1 MKLAALTL
9 IIGIVAGAWV
19 TSERYDKRINAELL
33 KQSKAHTEQ
42 LEEQIERVKDY
53 QKISETYYEK
63 YQAASNAEPVTVV
76 DRVYVRA
83 TCPVPTP
90 TNSSG
95 SLGDAEKQYVRA
107 ELHAET
113 VARITAVTHRAEQDV
128 KQCRAALHSLQD
140 KIQMHNKAQ

>member
-9 IIGIVAGAWV
+9 TIGIVAGAWV
-19 TSERYDKRINAELL
+19 TSERYEKRIKAELM
-33 KQSKAHTEQ
+33 KQSEEHAAQ
-42 LEEQIERVKDY
+42 LQEQIERAKDY

-76 DRVYVRA
+76 DRVYIKA
-83 TCPVPTP
+83 DCPVPTK
-90 TNSSG
+90 TNPSG
-95 SLGDAEKQYVRA
+95 SLGDEAGYVRA

-128 KQCRAALHSLQD
+128 KQCRAQLHSLQD

>member
-9 IIGIVAGAWV
+9 IIGIVAGAWI

-33 KQSKAHTEQ
+33 KQSKAHAEQ
-42 LEEQIERVKDY
+42 LQEQIERAEEY
-53 QKISETYYEK
+53 QAISETYYEK

-83 TCPVPTP
+83 TCPVPTAAD
-90 TNSSG
+90 SSG
-95 SLGDAEKQYVRA
+95 GMGNGATEGRA

-128 KQCRAALHSLQD
+128 KQCRAQLHSLQD

>member
-1 MKLAALTL
+1 MKLAAITL
-9 IIGIVAGAWV
+9 IIGIAAGAWV
-19 TSERYDKRINAELL
+19 TSERYGKRINAELL
-33 KQSKAHTEQ
+33 KQSEEHASKLQ
-42 LEEQIERVKDY
+42 EQIERAKDY

-83 TCPVPTP
+83 TCPVPTAAD
-90 TNSSG
+90 SGG
-95 SLGDAEKQYVRA
+95 SLGDEAGYVRA

-128 KQCRAALHSLQD
+128 KQCRAQLHSLQD